1 MGTMNVSLTKEL
13 QDYVECEVA
22 TGDFSPAIS

>member
-1 MGTMNVSLTKEL
+1 MGMMNVSLTNEL

>member
-1 MGTMNVSLTKEL
+1 MATMTISPTNEL
-13 QDYVECEVA
+13 QDYVECELA